1 MKKGPVNEPL
11 PPPKKRVIPTN
22 VKKQTHF
29 ITQIPKDL
37 RRPRAEIDTETVE
50 FIYIGALAL
59 EQLALGVDEGFER
72 L

>member
-1 MKKGPVNEPL
+1 MQWIGEKRN
-11 PPPKKRVIPTN
+11 PKQK
-22 VKKQTHF
+22 THF
-29 ITQIPKDL
+29 ITQIRKDL
-37 RRPRAEIDTETVE
+37 RRPRAEINTKSME